1 MRKRLLNQLNLT
13 RKQRWFLVLFALVLL
28 PMGTWGQTSYGICI
42 GHYEGGSLVG
52 VRVTSENATNI
63 SGDGITGTVTFD
75 NDSRTLTLNGATI
88 NGCIYSFG
96 NITINIVGSNYI
108 AATDTCAAIR
118 CTASAATVG
127 TLIFTSTDD
136 TGKLTMRGNYNPCT
150 EGFSSPTYE
159 NSLSVLIHESNDSD
173 LPSQNNFIVIGTQ
186 LFSGGNGEST
196 TTPYLIGSVADLK
209 DLATYINAP
218 YLDSTGKFFQL
229 SNDIDCTNE
238 TDFTPIGRGFEKE
251 FKGTFDGNS
260 KTISNLVCES
270 GLFQEVGDNT
280 NQGIVKNLILENGD
294 FTTLGATGGIAAVLN
309 SGKIQNCS
317 VVNTKITSNAQS
329 PRAGGIVGRL
339 MGGEI
344 SGCTVSG
351 SNTEIIGL
359 LYDPTSEN
367 QNGDSSA
374 GGIVGET
381 YPYYNDIVITE
392 CEVSGVGLIQSS
404 HNVPNGKISAGGI
417 VGNTSSEGGHATS
430 ITSNTVTGSTTIKSE
445 DSRTTGDPGNAVAGA
460 IFGYASSETL
470 TGNTYASTVTT
481 GTKDAGA
488 EAYNTLSGQTERGI
502 GQYYVEE
509 TETNYPNYDEIG
521 KVELAGTKKIAIT
534 PSLLGGEFMPKD
546 GTYYMSVDNVSN
558 NTYDVYALPETA
570 VTIKATPNEGYKP
583 VLELSDNTIAVTADE
598 IEEDEIYNHTE
609 FTFTMPD
616 ANLTATL
623 AFPINLSAD
632 GITATIDDV
641 DYTGSAIEPTT
652 VKVEG
657 ISGAAGITELTNGT
671 DFTISSYSLN
681 GASVDSP
688 VNAGTYK
695 VTIEGQ
701 GNYIGIIENIDYTIA
716 KIDIAKCE
724 RSDNI
729 ETESYKGSKYEPT
742 FEVTSETSTLTLNTD
757 YTVAYYKVENGV
769 VGDTPVDMIEVGN
782 YKIVISG
789 IGNYSGTK
797 SYDFEIYKAD
807 LNIVTIEAI
816 ADQTYKG
823 SEIEPE
829 IKVTLNDVTLNP
841 DDYGYTV
848 RYSNNTNVSASGTT
862 SVPTVTLTALATSE
876 CFTEGTTKIATF
888 VIIPKSIEGVTV
900 TLSGDG
906 FDSVKNCFVYN
917 GQDQKPTV
925 TVKDGDKLL
934 VLDTDYTLDNTGG
947 FGAEDNYDVTV
958 WGKGNYDENTRVV
971 ATYGIAPRSI
981 AETNVNLDATVTYVY
996 TGGEHEPEPVVKYGD
1011 TELTLNTDYTVS
1023 YSNNINAAASTAEN
1037 APTVIIT
1044 GKGNF
1049 DENTTTK
1056 VKFTIGQA
1064 DLATAAISKISF
1076 GGTDYTVGD
1085 AAIEIPYTGEAIHPT
1100 VKEVKYNDGTVTLDA
1115 SEYTVSWGANNTE
1128 LSGES
1133 ESDWAE
1139 VIITSTGKN
1148 FTAGTS
1154 TSLKF
1159 KIVAANVTITADDQT
1174 ETYNGSAQA
1183 YTSAKVSNENVTL
1196 AIAYYA
1202 TEDDRTKGSNAL
1214 TGAPTDAGTYYIKV
1228 TQTNSNYTAE
1238 PANATFTIEQFD
1250 ISSAVITLSNKELTY
1265 TGEEQTVSVT
1275 KVMVGELEVPN
1286 DCYLVYDCTG
1296 TEAGTYTLTVTAIPN
1311 GDAFKNNFTGYATT
1325 TFTIK
1330 DRTAEIN
1337 FGSGLTYMT
1346 YYKADEDCLIP
1357 DGVSAYIITGVG
1369 EMTVTVKKV
1378 SYLKADTPL
1387 LLEKTSGSTIEKDP
1401 DESFDGNKLVYA
1413 DADVATT
1420 GNEFVLY
1427 KNEFV
1432 KATGTITQ
1440 GKCYLNLAG
1449 AAPSRG
1455 MYGIDND
1462 GSTVIDNIQSDNL
1475 QSDNWY
1481 DLQGCRIQK
1490 PMKAGLYIKNGK
1502 KVVVNNK

>member
-42 GHYEGGSLVG
+42 GHYEGESLVG
-52 VRVTSENATNI
+52 VRVTSDNASSI
-63 SGDGITGTVTFD
+63 SGTGITGTVTFD

-108 AATDTCAAIR
+108 AATDSCAIK

-127 TLIFTSTDD
+127 TLKFTSTDD
-136 TGKLTMRGNYNPCT
+136 TGKLTMKGNGNPWT
-150 EGFSSPTYE
+150 AGFSSPTYE
-159 NSLSVLIHESNDSD
+159 NVED
-173 LPSQNNFIVIGTQ
+173 LTEGFTSFAVIGTQ
-186 LFSGGNGEST
+186 MLSGGDGSSGN
-196 TTPYLIGSVADLK
+196 PYLISSATDLVI
-209 DLATYINAP
+209 LSAITNAP
-218 YLDSTGKFFQL
+218 YEFSENKYYQL
-229 SNDIDCTNE
+229 INDINCTGLSGFE
-238 TDFTPIGRGFEKE
+238 PIGTDSDPFI
-251 FKGTFDGNS
+251 GTFDGNG
-260 KTISNLVCES
+260 KTISGLTYNTTSYTSLT
-270 GLFQEVGDNT
+270 GLFGIVGKT
-280 NQGIVKNLILENGD
+280 NGTAGTVKNLTLSGCQFGGGEDNGAII
-294 FTTLGATGGIAAVLN
+294 GYLN
-309 SGKIQNCS
+309 NGTIQNCTIS
-317 VVNTKITSNAQS
+317 SCTISSGNAQS
-329 PRAGGIVGRL
+329 PMSGGIAGTFYKGTIEDCTINGGTITASTTYTTGSGNAYAGGIAGYVYTGTT
-339 MGGEI
+339 I
-344 SGCTVSG
+344 SGCTVT
-351 SNTEIIGL
+351 NAAVN
-359 LYDPTSEN
+359 SEV
-367 QNGDSSA
+367 GDQHSCYS
-374 GGIVGET
+374 GGIAGWCE
-381 YPYYNDIVITE
+381 NDVTVSNNS
-392 CEVSGVGLIQSS
+392 VSGTTTVRSTDNSLSEYNS
-404 HNVPNGKISAGGI
+404 PN
-417 VGNTSSEGGHATS
+417 
-430 ITSNTVTGSTTIKSE
+430 
-445 DSRTTGDPGNAVAGA
+445 AGA
-460 IFGYASSETL
+460 VFGLNASSDITN
-470 TGNTYASTVTT
+470 NTYESTVTT
-481 GTKDAGA
+481 STKKQGA
-488 EAYNTLSGQTERGI
+488 LNYTTLSGQDQRGI
-502 GQYYVEE
+502 GNYYDGDN
-509 TETNYPNYDEIG
+509 NYMNYDEIG
-521 KVELAGTKKIAIT
+521 KVQLAGTKKIAIT

-570 VTIKATPNEGYKP
+570 VTIEASPNEGYKP
-583 VLELSDNTIAVTADE
+583 AFTLSDNTIEVTANEVKENEAYD
-598 IEEDEIYNHTE
+598 HTE
-609 FTFTMPD
+609 FTFTMPN

-1183 YTSAKVSNENVTL
+1183 YTSAKVSNENATL

-1369 EMTVTVKKV
+1369 ETTVTVKKV

>member
-1 MRKRLLNQLNLT
+1 
-13 RKQRWFLVLFALVLL
+13 
-28 PMGTWGQTSYGICI
+28 MGFTSTSYGICI
-42 GHYEGGSLVG
+42 GHYEGESLVG
-52 VRVTSENATNI
+52 VRVTSDNASSI
-63 SGDGITGTVTFD
+63 SGTGITGTVTFD

-108 AATDTCAAIR
+108 AATDSCAIK

-127 TLIFTSTDD
+127 TLKFTSTDD
-136 TGKLTMRGNYNPCT
+136 TGKLTMKGNGNPWT
-150 EGFSSPTYE
+150 AGFSSPTYE
-159 NSLSVLIHESNDSD
+159 NVED
-173 LPSQNNFIVIGTQ
+173 LTEGFTSFAVIGTQ
-186 LFSGGNGEST
+186 MLSGGDGSSGN
-196 TTPYLIGSVADLK
+196 PYLISSATDLVI
-209 DLATYINAP
+209 LSAITNAP
-218 YLDSTGKFFQL
+218 YEFSENKYYQL
-229 SNDIDCTNE
+229 INDINCTGLSGFE
-238 TDFTPIGRGFEKE
+238 PIGTGSDPFI
-251 FKGTFDGNS
+251 GTFDGNG
-260 KTISNLVCES
+260 KTISGLTYNTTSYTSLT
-270 GLFQEVGDNT
+270 GLFGIVGKT
-280 NQGIVKNLILENGD
+280 NGTAGTVKNLTLSGCQFGGGEDNGAII
-294 FTTLGATGGIAAVLN
+294 GYLN
-309 SGKIQNCS
+309 NGTIQNCTIS
-317 VVNTKITSNAQS
+317 SCTISSGNAQS
-329 PRAGGIVGRL
+329 PMSGGIAGTFYKGTIEDCTINGGTITASTTYTTGSGNAYAGGIAGYVYTGTT
-339 MGGEI
+339 I
-344 SGCTVSG
+344 SGCTVT
-351 SNTEIIGL
+351 NAAVN
-359 LYDPTSEN
+359 SEV
-367 QNGDSSA
+367 GDQHSCYS
-374 GGIVGET
+374 GGIAGWCENDVTVSNNSVNGTTTVRSTDNSLSE
-381 YPYYNDIVITE
+381 YN
-392 CEVSGVGLIQSS
+392 S
-404 HNVPNGKISAGGI
+404 PN
-417 VGNTSSEGGHATS
+417 
-430 ITSNTVTGSTTIKSE
+430 
-445 DSRTTGDPGNAVAGA
+445 AGA
-460 IFGYASSETL
+460 VFGLNASSDITN
-470 TGNTYASTVTT
+470 NTYESTVTT
-481 GTKDAGA
+481 STKKQGA
-488 EAYNTLSGQTERGI
+488 LNYTTLSGQDQRGI
-502 GQYYVEE
+502 GNYYDG
-509 TETNYPNYDEIG
+509 ETNYMNYDEIG
-521 KVELAGTKKIAIT
+521 KVQLADTKKIAIT
-534 PSLLGGEFMPKD
+534 PSLLGGEFMPKE

-570 VTIKATPNEGYKP
+570 VTIEASPNEGYKP
-583 VLELSDNTIAVTADE
+583 AFTLSDNTIEVTANEVKENEAYD
-598 IEEDEIYNHTE
+598 HTE
-609 FTFTMPD
+609 FTFTMPN

-671 DFTISSYSLN
+671 DFTISIYSLN

-947 FGAEDNYDVTV
+947 FGAEDNYDVAV

-1214 TGAPTDAGTYYIKV
+1214 TGAPTDADTYYIKV

-1369 EMTVTVKKV
+1369 ETTVTVKKV